1 MLPFGSRHV
10 TYSKYGNIKHVPRII
25 YPRIIYPRIIYIFS

>member
-10 TYSKYGNIKHVPRII
+10 TYSKYGNINHVPRII
-25 YPRIIYPRIIYIFS
+25 YARIFYILS